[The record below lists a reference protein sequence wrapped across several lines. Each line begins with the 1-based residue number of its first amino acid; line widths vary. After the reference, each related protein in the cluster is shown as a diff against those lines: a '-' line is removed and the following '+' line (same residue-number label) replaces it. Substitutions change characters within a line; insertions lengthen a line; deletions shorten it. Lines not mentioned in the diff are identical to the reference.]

1 MAMFWA
7 FALALCLAL
16 YVVLDGFDLGVGI
29 LFGLAPSEKCRR
41 HMMDAI
47 SPVWDGNE
55 TWLVLSAATLYA
67 AFPAVYAIAVSAF
80 YLPVI
85 VMLGGLILRGV
96 SFEFRDKGGRY
107 QFVWTLSFFAGSV
120 VAAFAQGCTIG
131 AFVEELPVHDGRF
144 AGSMLTW
151 LSPFAVLCGAGLC
164 LGYAMLGASWLIHK
178 TKAEART
185 YGYAILPLL
194 VGGVMLFLIVAGTSA
209 FAMDLRITHRWVQ
222 RPELFVFPAIGTL
235 ALLTMLLGILRKFDQ
250 VLYPAGVIMFIAAF
264 LTMVLSVLPYM
275 IPFSVTIASAAAPE
289 RSLKFLFWGAG
300 VVILPITLAYT
311 VAVYYIFRGKVSP
324 SS

>member
-7 FALALCLAL
+7 AALGLCLAF

-41 HMMDAI
+41 RMMDAV

-67 AFPAVYAIAVSAF
+67 AFPEVYAILVSAF

-96 SFEFRDKGGRY
+96 AFEFRSKSARF
-107 QFVWTLSFFAGSV
+107 QPVWTLSFFVGSV

-131 AFVEELPVHDGRF
+131 AFVQELPVHDGRF
-144 AGSMLTW
+144 VGSVFSW
-151 LSPFAVLCGAGLC
+151 LSPFAVLCGVGLVF
-164 LGYAMLGASWLIHK
+164 GYAMLGASWLVHK
-178 TKAEART
+178 TDTESRSF
-185 YGYAILPLL
+185 GYAMLPI
-194 VGGVMLFLIVAGTSA
+194 VMGGLMLFLIVAGASA
-209 FAMDLRITHRWVQ
+209 FAMDLRITHRWTQ
-222 RPELFVFPAIGTL
+222 RPELFVFPAVGAV
-235 ALLTMLLGILRKFDQ
+235 ALLTMLLAVLRKFDR
-250 VLYPAGVIMFIAAF
+250 VLYPAGVVMFIAAF

-275 IPFSVTIASAAAPE
+275 IPFSVTIAAAAAPQQ
-289 RSLKFLFWGAG
+289 SLEFLFWGAG
-300 VVILPITLAYT
+300 IVILPITVAYT
-311 VAVYYIFRGKVSP
+311 GAVYFIFRGKVSP